1 MVAATSIVSSWVPT
15 MLGQDSIIACG
26 VLLGPKAT
34 ASSASIAIMLWVPT
48 GLAHTVFYLLFLPSL
63 APPVTW
69 GSRRPQPRC
78 EPGSVPRSPWV
89 AHSESARAGARDPNP
104 RQQVVER

>member
-48 GLAHTVFYLLFLPSL
+48 GLAHTVFYLLFLPSFE
-63 APPVTW
+63 ATTW
-69 GSRRPQPRC
+69 SGHT
-78 EPGSVPRSPWV
+78 EPESVV
-89 AHSESARAGARDPNP
+89 GTA
-104 RQQVVER
+104 